1 MGFSFEIG
9 WVTSPEGM
17 TDHPTCALKATYRM
31 DCLYHIDSWPEVAGR
46 SFRCEEKKITQ
57 AASISLE
64 NGMVTHLDK
73 SPDAGTTI
81 PNFLFQRNRHIR
93 RAFPKSASLATY

>member
-1 MGFSFEIG
+1 MPSLIAIIG
-9 WVTSPEGM
+9 HGTVPSEGG
-17 TDHPTCALKATYRM
+17 TYHRW
-31 DCLYHIDSWPEVAGR
+31 WPEVAGR

-81 PNFLFQRNRHIR
+81 PSFLFQRNRHVR